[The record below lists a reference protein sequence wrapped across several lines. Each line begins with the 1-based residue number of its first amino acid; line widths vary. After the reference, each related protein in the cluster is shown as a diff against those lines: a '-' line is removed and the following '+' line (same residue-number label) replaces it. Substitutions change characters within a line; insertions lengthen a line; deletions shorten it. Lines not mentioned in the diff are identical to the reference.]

1 MTDTFDVDVTRD
13 LDGPVEAAWAAWS
26 TPDGLRAWW
35 GPGPFTCPAAEV
47 DLRVGGRALLAMRA
61 PAEYGGGDTWSTWD
75 FTVVEPVRRIEYT
88 FRFSDADGV
97 PQAPPMDD
105 VPAEG
110 HHEVEITGLGDGR
123 SRIPMVEHGYTS
135 TAARDMSRQGLEAC
149 LDKMAVYV
157 AGPRG

>member
-61 PAEYGGGDTWSTWD
+61 PAEYGGGDQWSTWD
-75 FTVVEPVRRIEYT
+75 FTLVEPVRRIEYT

-123 SRIPMVEHGYTS
+123 SRIHMVEHGYTS
-135 TAARDMSRQGLEAC
+135 AAARDMSQEGLQAS
-149 LDKMAVYV
+149 LDKMVAYV
-157 AGPRG
+157 ARS